1 MNTTSAIQMTTQT
14 LAGIEQ
20 EMVKDFSPIDVL
32 YLLIAV
38 IGAYIVGRLIA
49 VFMKKRFAHKI
60 RKGQLDILIVL
71 VRIFIIIIG
80 IGIVLPSFLRLSAFI
95 LIMIIIG
102 VIVVLVISSQDVL
115 SNFVSGLALYYE
127 KPFRISDVLTTDAF
141 FGTVEKFGVFSTT
154 IQSNGS
160 AVRIPNKDLFNK
172 PFTNYRTYRAR
183 RYEYV
188 FGIRYEDDADL
199 AVRVLTERFDTE
211 TYVLKYPAPE
221 VFVSDLTENSVNIK
235 TRIWFPS
242 VFTTKQDDLSLKLH
256 ILSRTRNAL
265 KEQGIEIAYPQKV
278 IWFGNTEGRI
288 TTPLPDQNQDFPAD
302 TPVHQV
308 NDDLRS

>member
-1 MNTTSAIQMTTQT
+1 MNTTSVIQMTTQT

-20 EMVKDFSPIDVL
+20 EMVKDFSAIDVL

-38 IGAYIVGRLIA
+38 IGAYIVGRFIA

-71 VRIFIIIIG
+71 VRTFIIIIG
-80 IGIVLPSFLRLSAFI
+80 IGIILPSFLHLSYVI
-95 LIMIIIG
+95 LIIVFIG
-102 VIVVLVISSQDVL
+102 LIVVFALSSQDIL

-127 KPFRISDVLTTDAF
+127 KPFHISDVLTTDTI
-141 FGTVEKFGVFSTT
+141 FGTVEKFGIFSTT

-172 PFTNYRTYRAR
+172 PFTNYRTYSAR

-188 FGIRYEDDADL
+188 FGIRYGDDADL
-199 AVRVLTERFDTE
+199 AIRVLSDRFDKE

-221 VFVSDLTENSVNIK
+221 VFVSDLAENSVNIK
-235 TRIWFPS
+235 TRVWFPS
-242 VFTTKQDDLSLKLH
+242 VFTTKQDDLSMKLH
-256 ILSRTRNAL
+256 ILSRTKTAL
-265 KEQGIEIAYPQKV
+265 EEHGIEIAYPQQV
-278 IWFGNTEGRI
+278 VWFGNTPGQATI
-288 TTPLPDQNQDFPAD
+288 PSPDGTKDFPGD
-302 TPVHQV
+302 IPGHE
-308 NDDLRS
+308 R